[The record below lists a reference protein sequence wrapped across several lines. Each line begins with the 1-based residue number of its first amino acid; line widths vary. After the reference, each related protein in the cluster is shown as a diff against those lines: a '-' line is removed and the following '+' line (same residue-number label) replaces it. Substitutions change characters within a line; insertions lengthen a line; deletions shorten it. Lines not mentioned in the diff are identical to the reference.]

1 MKLALLGDLH
11 YPHLSGD
18 AAVVALRDSWFGGV
32 LKSFLDVEADI
43 HISLGDLTNE
53 GRADELRDVYGAVDG
68 HVPPRRFVHVLG
80 NHDTLAMGKREWMAS
95 TGQARYF
102 ALERAEATL
111 VFLDTAK
118 EGRADDFGGELDAEQ
133 AEWLGRIV
141 RESGEKP
148 LLVFG
153 HHPLVDTTTNSEQPM
168 FGFHREADPWPILR
182 GKRGR
187 GFYFCGHNHAH
198 SIVKR
203 EQWHFIQ
210 TAACLDTAAVRTVE
224 LRGGELTVGL
234 LTFDDE
240 ARRRE
245 ADALAASMKLF
256 TPKQLAR
263 GTIADHGLTVN
274 LLPTE
279 RNGER

>member
-11 YPHLSGD
+11 YPHLSED
-18 AAVVALRDSWFGGV
+18 AVVVALRDSWFGGV
-32 LKSFLDVEADI
+32 LKTFLDVEADM

-68 HVPPRRFVHVLG
+68 HVPPRRFVQVLG
-80 NHDTLAMGKREWMAS
+80 NHDTLAMGKREWMAR

-133 AEWLGRIV
+133 AEWLAGIV

-153 HHPLVDTTTNSEQPM
+153 HHPLVDTTTHSEQPM
-168 FGFHREADPWPILR
+168 FGFHRDADPWPILC
-182 GKRGR
+182 GKRGK

-210 TAACLDTAAVRTVE
+210 TAACLDTVAVRTVE
-224 LRGGELTVGL
+224 LREGVLTVGL
-234 LTFDDE
+234 LTFDNE
-240 ARRRE
+240 RRRQE
-245 ADALAASMKLF
+245 AAAIAAGMRLF
-256 TPKQLAR
+256 TLKAR
-263 GTIADHGLTVN
+263 ACGTAADHRLTVQ
-274 LLPTE
+274 LLPAE
-279 RNGER
+279 RGGER